1 LILFMAK
8 KTKPIL
14 ELRNINKYYLMGES
28 VVRALDG
35 VSLKVNPGELISVI
49 GPSGSGKS
57 TLLHILGLLDKPTKG
72 DVLVGGKNINAFPE
86 RKMALLR
93 NQTIG
98 FIFQQFNL
106 LSKTSVLDNT
116 LLPFLYNPN
125 LEKEEATK
133 QAKIILDKVGLSDRM
148 NHLSNQLSG
157 GQQQRVA
164 IARALMCDPKFILA
178 DEPTGNLD
186 SKTGKEIID
195 LLLNLHKE
203 SGKTLIFVTHDPGLA
218 KIGSRRIYLSDGKI
232 AREEK

>member
-1 LILFMAK
+1 MAK
-8 KTKPIL
+8 KTSKSIL
-14 ELRNINKYYLMGES
+14 ELRNISKHYLMGET

-35 VSLKVNPGELISVI
+35 ISLKINKGELISII

-72 DVLVGGKNINAFPE
+72 DVLVEGENINSFPE
-86 RKMALLR
+86 RRMALLR

-98 FIFQQFNL
+98 FVFQQFNL
-106 LSKTSVLDNT
+106 LSKTSVLDNV

-125 LEKEEATK
+125 LEKEKATK
-133 QAKIILDKVGLSDRM
+133 QAIKILKKVSLEDRM
-148 NHLSNQLSG
+148 SHLSNQLSG

-186 SKTGKEIID
+186 SKTGKEITK
-195 LLLNLHKE
+195 LLINLHKE
-203 SGKTLIFVTHDPGLA
+203 SGKTLIFVTHDQGLA
-218 KIGSRRIYLSDGKI
+218 KFGGRKIYLSDGKI
-232 AREEK
+232 VKEEK

>member
-1 LILFMAK
+1 
-8 KTKPIL
+8 
-14 ELRNINKYYLMGES
+14 MGET

-35 VSLKVNPGELISVI
+35 ISLKINKGELISII

-72 DVLVGGKNINAFPE
+72 DVLVEGENINSFPE
-86 RKMALLR
+86 RRMALLR

-98 FIFQQFNL
+98 FVFQQFNL
-106 LSKTSVLDNT
+106 LSKTSVLDNV

-125 LEKEEATK
+125 LEKEKATK
-133 QAKIILDKVGLSDRM
+133 QAIKILKKVSLEDRM
-148 NHLSNQLSG
+148 SHLSNQLSG

-186 SKTGKEIID
+186 SKTGKEITN
-195 LLLNLHKE
+195 LLINLHKE
-203 SGKTLIFVTHDPGLA
+203 SGKTLIFVTHDQGLA
-218 KIGSRRIYLSDGKI
+218 KFGGRKIYLSDGKI
-232 AREEK
+232 VKEEK

>member
-1 LILFMAK
+1 MAR
-8 KTKPIL
+8 KTSKSIL
-14 ELRNINKYYLMGES
+14 ELRNISKYYLMGET

-35 VSLKVNPGELISVI
+35 ISLKINPGELISII

-72 DVLVGGKNINAFPE
+72 DVFVEGKNINGFPE

-98 FIFQQFNL
+98 FVFQQFNL
-106 LSKTSVLDNT
+106 LSKTSVLDNV
-116 LLPFLYNPN
+116 LLPYLYNPN
-125 LEKEEATK
+125 LEKEKATER
-133 QAKIILDKVGLSDRM
+133 AIKILKKVGLKDRM
-148 NHLSNQLSG
+148 SHLSNQLSG

-186 SKTGKEIID
+186 SKTGKEINK
-195 LLLNLHKE
+195 LLLDLYKG
-203 SGKTLIFVTHDPGLA
+203 SGKTLIFVTHDQKLA
-218 KIGSRRIYLSDGKI
+218 KLGDRRIYLSDGKI
-232 AREEK
+232 AKEEK

>member
-1 LILFMAK
+1 
-8 KTKPIL
+8 
-14 ELRNINKYYLMGES
+14 MGET

-35 VSLKVNPGELISVI
+35 ISLKINPGELISII

-72 DVLVGGKNINAFPE
+72 DVFVEGKNINGFPE

-98 FIFQQFNL
+98 FVFQQFNL
-106 LSKTSVLDNT
+106 LSKTSVLDNV
-116 LLPFLYNPN
+116 LLPYLYNPN
-125 LEKEEATK
+125 LEKEKATER
-133 QAKIILDKVGLSDRM
+133 AIKILKKVGLKDRM
-148 NHLSNQLSG
+148 SHLSNQLSG

-186 SKTGKEIID
+186 SKTGKEINK
-195 LLLNLHKE
+195 LLLDLYKG
-203 SGKTLIFVTHDPGLA
+203 SGKTLIFVTHDQKLA
-218 KIGSRRIYLSDGKI
+218 KLGDRRIYLSDGKI
-232 AREEK
+232 AKEEK

>member
-1 LILFMAK
+1 MAK
-8 KTKPIL
+8 KNSTPIL
-14 ELRNINKYYLMGES
+14 ELKNISKYYTMGES

-35 VSLKVNPGELISVI
+35 VSLKINEGELISIV
-49 GPSGSGKS
+49 GSSGSGKS

-72 DVLVGGKNINAFPE
+72 EVFVEGKNINSFPE
-86 RKMALLR
+86 KKMALLR

-98 FIFQQFNL
+98 FVFQQFNL

-125 LEKEEATK
+125 MEKREADK
-133 QAKIILDKVGLSDRM
+133 RARMILKKVGLSERM
-148 NHLSNQLSG
+148 DHLSNQLSG

-186 SKTGKEIID
+186 SKTGKEITELLID
-195 LLLNLHKE
+195 LHKE
-203 SGKTLIFVTHDPGLA
+203 SGKTLIFVTHDQALA
-218 KIGSRRIYLSDGKI
+218 KFGKKRIYLSDGKI
-232 AREEK
+232 VKEEE